1 MTATRTAA
9 GRSTVELGRTGDGFL
24 MRIVGR
30 GTMRESL
37 AFHEQMIDCLAQGS
51 VKLVVDLNDCDYLDS
66 TFLGCLVNLHRRLGA
81 ERLLI
86 AAGQQRRKSLLSA
99 MRLERFFTL
108 IEIAPESVC
117 CPTAISSEVIDSR
130 DLGRHAMNCHREL
143 ASLGG
148 PNQAIFTRIADQLAQ
163 ELNEP

>member
-1 MTATRTAA
+1 MTATKTAA
-9 GRSTVELGRTGDGFL
+9 GRSLVEVGRTGDGFL

-37 AFHEQMIDCLAQGS
+37 AFHDQMIDCLAQES

-81 ERLLI
+81 DRLQI
-86 AAGQQRRKSLLSA
+86 AACEQRRKMLLSA

-108 IEIAPESVC
+108 VDAAPESVC
-117 CPTAISSEVIDSR
+117 CPTTISAEALDSR
-130 DLGRHAMNCHREL
+130 GLGRHAMNCHREL
-143 ASLGG
+143 ANLGG

-163 ELNEP
+163 ELNET